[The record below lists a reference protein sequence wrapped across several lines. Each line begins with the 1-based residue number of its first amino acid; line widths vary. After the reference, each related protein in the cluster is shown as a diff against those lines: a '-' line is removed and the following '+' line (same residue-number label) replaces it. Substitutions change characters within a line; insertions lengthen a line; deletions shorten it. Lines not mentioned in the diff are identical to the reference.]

1 MLSNESRSSGVRK
14 EVRFILIDT
23 SGPLAEFGSWED
35 AFQYLSENSGHG
47 GSIVRSERLLGPQ
60 EA

>member
-1 MLSNESRSSGVRK
+1 MFSDESRPNGLRK

-23 SGPLAEFGSWED
+23 SGPLAEFESWED
-35 AFQYLSENSGHG
+35 AYQYLSENSGHG

-60 EA
+60 GA